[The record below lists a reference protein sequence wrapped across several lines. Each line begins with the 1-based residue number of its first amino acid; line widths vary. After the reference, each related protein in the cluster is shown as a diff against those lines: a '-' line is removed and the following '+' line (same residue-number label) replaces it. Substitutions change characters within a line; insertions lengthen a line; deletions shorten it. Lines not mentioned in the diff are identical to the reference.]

1 MDWAAVL
8 QKLGQYPPQDAMD
21 DDVHDGG
28 GEDGGDDERDGD
40 EHFH

>member
-1 MDWAAVL
+1 MGWVVVL
-8 QKLGQYPPQDAMD
+8 QKLGHSPSQDVMD

-28 GEDGGDDERDGD
+28 DEGDGDDEHDGG